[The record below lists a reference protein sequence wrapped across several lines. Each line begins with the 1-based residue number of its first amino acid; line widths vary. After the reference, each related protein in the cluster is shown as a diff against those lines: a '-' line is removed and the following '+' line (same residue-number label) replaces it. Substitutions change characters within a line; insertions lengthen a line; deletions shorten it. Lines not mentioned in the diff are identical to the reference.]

1 LDIKIVKG
9 KNSEVSDELKEYLA
23 LKLAKLTRYGG
34 RLESAVVTLTEH
46 ASKKPDKSFKVEVV
60 LHAPGQMLRNVD
72 AGASFTAALDTAVD
86 ELRGQLKKLKTKRI
100 DKHRDSADIA
110 QVLTAEAQPAP
121 EKKPGRDMQIKKFN
135 VKPMGLN
142 EALLRLETGKR
153 GFFLFVTEQKR
164 VNCVFKRSDG
174 GYGLLVPETEII
186 Q

>member
-9 KNSEVSDELKEYLA
+9 KNSDVSNELKEKVA

-60 LHAPGQMLRNVD
+60 LHGPGQVLRNVD
-72 AGASFTAALDTAVD
+72 TGASFITALDSAVD
-86 ELRGQLKKLKTKRI
+86 ELREQLKKLKTKRI
-100 DKHRDSADIA
+100 DKHRDSTDIA

-121 EKKPGRDMQIKKFN
+121 EKKPRRDMLVKKFN
-135 VKPMGLN
+135 VKPMGLD
-142 EALLRLETGKR
+142 EAILQLDANKR
-153 GFFLFVTEQKR
+153 GFYLFVTEQKL

-186 Q
+186 